1 MKRILSA
8 ILVITVMVSITTGF
22 AQAAG
27 ASTGEAAFA
36 TPAPKVISTKGK
48 ITEIGDKRI
57 RVAGEGSYNEIV
69 LHIQDG
75 TYIVDAQDGRQIP
88 FTDLQQGDMVTAYY
102 SPAVTRS
109 IPPQSSAMALLI
121 GTPEKG
127 NPGQYMQVAAVE
139 QRPDGSVRVL
149 CTNSERLVTIS
160 PEVFVQPA
168 AIKVGSELLVWYDV
182 ATASIPAQAG
192 ATKAVL
198 LPVNADIRVHT
209 GAGTI
214 VIDKKELALGEHDIL
229 KTNANTLMLP
239 LRVIAESLG
248 YTVVWNG
255 EARTVELQ
263 NGMGTMATV
272 TIGSNNYGRLKM
284 AVQLDTAP
292 EIVNGTT
299 LVPVEFFTDVLNLTV
314 DINDSHI

>member
-8 ILVITVMVSITTGF
+8 ILAITVMVSMTTGF
-22 AQAAG
+22 VQAAG
-27 ASTGEAAFA
+27 AVAAAA
-36 TPAPKVISTKGK
+36 TIETPVPKVISTKGK
-48 ITEIGDKRI
+48 IAEIGDNRI
-57 RVAGEGSYNEIV
+57 RVAGKGSYNEIV
-69 LHIQDG
+69 LHIQEG
-75 TYIVDAQDGRQIP
+75 TYIVDAEDGTHIP
-88 FTDLQQGDMVTAYY
+88 FTDLKTGDAVTAYY
-102 SPAVTRS
+102 SPVVTRS
-109 IPPQSSAMALLI
+109 IPPQSSAIALVV
-121 GTPEKG
+121 GTPETG
-127 NPGQYMQVAAVE
+127 NPGQYMKVAAVE

-149 CTNSERLVTIS
+149 CTNSERLVTIY
-160 PEVFVQPA
+160 PEIFAQPA
-168 AIKVGSELLVWYDV
+168 AIKVGSELIVWYDIM
-182 ATASIPAQAG
+182 TMSMPAQAG

-214 VIDKKELALGEHDIL
+214 VIDKKELALGENDIL
-229 KTNANTLMLP
+229 KTNANTIMLP

-263 NGMGTMATV
+263 NGMGTMSTV